1 VVLLAVLLAVLCGCV
16 AGVLVE
22 ISEEGR
28 LVELLGM
35 HPAARPVDDP
45 IHTEVVLELAT
56 RVVVV
61 AMDAITQLL
70 LGIAAWIL
78 SYVEFG

>member
-1 VVLLAVLLAVLCGCV
+1 VVLLAVLCGSV
-16 AGVLVE
+16 AGVLLE
-22 ISEEGR
+22 IAEDGR
-28 LVELLGM
+28 LVELLGL
-35 HPAARPVDDP
+35 HPVARPVDDP
-45 IHTEVVLELAT
+45 IHTEAVLELAT

-61 AMDAITQLL
+61 ATDAITQLL